1 MAKKHKGLPHGVSYA
16 KALAAEKKKKDLIA
30 KAEKETEM
38 RINAEI
44 ACQRVLWIAA
54 VSIADAYGFGAKRLE
69 PYFAKLKENS
79 EAFDRMCE
87 EADYD
92 YALEKLRQKV
102 EAVTGS
108 KVTYLYEK
116 ELNEI
121 QKRGAG

>member
-1 MAKKHKGLPHGVSYA
+1 MSKKHKPLPNGMNYA
-16 KALAAEKKKKDLIA
+16 QVLAAERQKKEAKKYV
-30 KAEKETEM
+30 EM
-38 RINAEI
+38 QVNAEI

-54 VSIADAYGFGAKRLE
+54 VSISDAYGFGAKRLE

-79 EAFDRMCE
+79 EEFDRMCE

-102 EAVTGS
+102 ETVTGS

-121 QKRGAG
+121 QKRGVG